1 MTSRP
6 SSPGRACGRGT
17 LTSQRSL
24 SPMLGEMLGD
34 RPRAGA
40 AGSTRSAAALA
51 LAERAWRLRAETS
64 RALQPRPM
72 LESKAGSMLALRG
85 RHGRELGRLRGGSG
99 RAGAVAE
106 RRGGD
111 DAQVAAFRDSTL
123 LQ

>member
-1 MTSRP
+1 
-6 SSPGRACGRGT
+6 
-17 LTSQRSL
+17 
-24 SPMLGEMLGD
+24 MLGEMLGD

-51 LAERAWRLRAETS
+51 LARAERAWRLRAETS

>member
-1 MTSRP
+1 
-6 SSPGRACGRGT
+6 
-17 LTSQRSL
+17 
-24 SPMLGEMLGD
+24 
-34 RPRAGA
+34 
-40 AGSTRSAAALA
+40 
-51 LAERAWRLRAETS
+51 
-64 RALQPRPM
+64 M

-123 LQ
+123 LQVVERIGVDGDV